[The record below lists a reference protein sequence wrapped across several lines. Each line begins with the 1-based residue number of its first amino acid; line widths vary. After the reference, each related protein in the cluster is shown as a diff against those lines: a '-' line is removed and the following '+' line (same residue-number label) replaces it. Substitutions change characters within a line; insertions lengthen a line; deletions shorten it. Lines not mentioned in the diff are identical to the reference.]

1 MSDVEIVGLRAR
13 RRRFSA
19 ERLLGS
25 LFAARHQVVIVAHA
39 NDLNRAAKHVFE
51 ILDDG
56 RSKLD
61 GPLLPR
67 DMGRVE
73 IANKPVLAAIEP
85 DIHLVLEDDLQRA
98 LCRIGGKHVL
108 FHDGHVGLDE
118 NSAVEPG
125 NRRLQSQRI
134 DQHRHAARRT
144 AAGNRKGDACGLQ
157 SLHSRSR
164 ARRQHFLRS
173 DERTVDVGQDKRDSR
188 CGENGLYHAR
198 APAFAPSTRACEP
211 PPPRMNCSIALAKPS
226 WRLLSV
232 TKSAARCTCGL
243 ALPMAMLR
251 PLRSNIATSLLPSP
265 IAAISANGIPN
276 SFAISVNATPLLASG
291 WVMSR

>member
-67 DMGRVE
+67 DVGRVE

-85 DIHLVLEDDLQRA
+85 HIHLVLEDDLQRA

-118 NSAVEPG
+118 NPTIEPG
-125 NRRLQSQRI
+125 DWGSQSQWI
-134 DQHRHAARRT
+134 DQHRHAARRP
-144 AAGNRKGDACGLQ
+144 AAGNRKGDTCRLE
-157 SLHSRSR
+157 SLHSCTR

-173 DERTVDVGQDKRDSR
+173 DERAVDVGKDKRDFR
-188 CGENGLYHAR
+188 CGASELYHAR
-198 APAFAPSTRACEP
+198 SPVFADSTSARERA
-211 PPPRMNCSIALAKPS
+211 PPRMNCSIALAKPS
-226 WRLLSV
+226 WLLLSV
-232 TKSAARCTCGL
+232 AKSAFRCTCGL

-265 IAAISANGIPN
+265 IVAISANGIFN